1 MVLVSLCFGSDFC
14 AVCNLFR
21 FHKFSNDRVTEWPLV
36 LEIPAHSANDM
47 FSLH

>member
-21 FHKFSNDRVTEWPLV
+21 FHKLNDRVTEWPLV